1 MKDTIIKFN
10 KNSSAEAPLNARMSP
25 WIKRFA
31 VGFTVLSCV
40 FYAGLVFLILIFQQR
55 IEGHIKE
62 LPIFTRI
69 VLNIYQPFLVVFIL
83 ISMALIILLYLKL
96 KHLDRKRSGGSYKP
110 LLALIAFN
118 FIFAAVL
125 FGVTFVGIR

>member
-1 MKDTIIKFN
+1 M
-10 KNSSAEAPLNARMSP
+10 
-25 WIKRFA
+25 
-31 VGFTVLSCV
+31 
-40 FYAGLVFLILIFQQR
+40 
-55 IEGHIKE
+55 IEDHIQE

-83 ISMALIILLYLKL
+83 ISVALIILFYLKL
-96 KHLDRKRSGGSYKP
+96 KRPGGSYKP